1 MPYIA
6 INTSVQIPDAQKEKI
21 KTEIGRLITIIPTKT
36 EAGTMVD
43 FCDCRTMYFAG
54 KKVNGAFIELRL
66 FRKSEFE
73 AKKKFVEELFKFLM
87 QELGM
92 TDDLIK
98 INIIELDEWG
108 GGGTLR
114 T

>member
-6 INTSVQIPDAQKEKI
+6 INTSQQLSDAQREKI

-54 KKVNGAFIELRL
+54 KKVNGAFVELRL

-73 AKKKFVEELFKFLM
+73 PKKKFVEELFNLLI

-92 TDDLIK
+92 TKDDIK
-98 INIIELDEWG
+98 FNIIELDEWG